1 MRKLK
6 ELLCDKLKD
15 YREKSG
21 LTLEQ
26 VSIAINTTSATV
38 SRWESGK
45 YEPSLDTI
53 EQLANLYGVN
63 RDDFFLDEKQTIS
76 ISEKKLQDTIDSM
89 KEIVNAASLPNCP
102 RDIFE
107 GLAKFGPN
115 DEKLWETVRRTIDVY
130 LSLSEDEK
138 GKKKTKRS
146 A

>member
-1 MRKLK
+1 MDKKKFAEIIKLRRT
-6 ELLCDKLKD
+6 ELGLNVAQLAKVCDL
-15 YREKSG
+15 SQ
-21 LTLEQ
+21 TT
-26 VSIAINTTSATV
+26 IA
-38 SRWESGK
+38 RWE
-45 YEPSLDTI
+45 EADTLPVLDKAVD
-53 EQLANLYGVN
+53 LAKA
-63 RDDFFLDEKQTIS
+63 LDIS
-76 ISEKKLQDTIDSM
+76 INELVGEKEVVRFDVNKANEAIETM